1 MRFPKS
7 EDEAFRLL
15 CVSIAVI
22 AIAVVVGALTEPLV
36 GAVLFG
42 GAVLGVVAW
51 EVLSRDP
58 ERQPLRLA
66 ASEGRAHAEAGPWRV
81 LVIANQTVAG
91 RELRDALIGQL
102 RDGADIRIVCP
113 ILPTRAHLITS
124 DIDSELAEARERL
137 NQTLAWASEH
147 GLRLSGRVSEE
158 TPLQAVADELAGYA
172 ADELIVSTH
181 PQTRSKWLESG
192 LVERL
197 RAELEIPV
205 HHVVVDLEA
214 AARETADSVSES
226 PGSR

>member
-15 CVSIAVI
+15 CVSIAVL
-22 AIAVVVGALTEPLV
+22 AIAVVAGALTEPLIGV
-36 GAVLFG
+36 VLLG
-42 GAVLGVVAW
+42 GAVLGAVAW

-58 ERQPLRLA
+58 ESQPLRLA

-91 RELRDALIGQL
+91 RELRDALIEHA
-102 RDGADIRIVCP
+102 DGNADIQVVCP
-113 ILPTRAHLITS
+113 ILPSRAHLITS
-124 DIDSELAEARERL
+124 DIDGELSEARERL
-137 NQTLAWASEH
+137 NQMLEWASEH

-158 TPLQAVADELAGYA
+158 PPLQAVADELAGYA

-181 PQTRSKWLESG
+181 PRARSKWLESG

-197 RAELEIPV
+197 RAELDIPV
-205 HHVVVDLEA
+205 RHVIVDLEA
-214 AARETADSVSES
+214 AATETADSLSD
-226 PGSR
+226 SRASH